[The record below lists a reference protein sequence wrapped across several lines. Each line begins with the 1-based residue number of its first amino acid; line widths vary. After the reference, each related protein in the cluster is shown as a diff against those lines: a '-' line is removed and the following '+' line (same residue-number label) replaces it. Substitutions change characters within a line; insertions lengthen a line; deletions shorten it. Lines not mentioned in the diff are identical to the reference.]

1 MFYCRLKFIYMLWLL
16 NTYTPFSNLMF
27 DILYIIYEIHM
38 QNKSFLCH
46 AMQWEDESKCLHLGF
61 GGNF

>member
-1 MFYCRLKFIYMLWLL
+1 MLWLL